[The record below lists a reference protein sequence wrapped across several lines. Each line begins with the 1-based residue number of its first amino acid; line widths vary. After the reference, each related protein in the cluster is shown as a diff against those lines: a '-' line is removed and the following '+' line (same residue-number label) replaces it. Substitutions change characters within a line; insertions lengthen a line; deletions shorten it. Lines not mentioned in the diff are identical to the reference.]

1 MNFLIDLDITPEKE
15 TVINQVYQVLKLSGN
30 KIDRHFLEIRTKE
43 FEVIEKKV
51 LDLHRFHTA
60 LEIGC
65 GIGLHSIFL
74 SEFCSRVYAMDRDV
88 KDSMTHS
95 MSMDPIRTL
104 CTTLDLGNVFPID
117 GICEQIPLDN
127 NSVDLIYS
135 NYVFDH
141 IVDKNIAMREVN
153 RVLRSDGIM
162 ITSVPT
168 FSNRIE
174 WIFKY
179 FLSKAFIINWLRPP
193 YILVVKKGGL
203 KDAFSHFSLIIP
215 PHDHRFSFIEECIMY
230 RERNWINMLWR
241 NNHQILQSFKIRND
255 TITFVSKLIQT

>member
-1 MNFLIDLDITPEKE
+1 MKFLMDLDITSKKE
-15 TVINQVYQVLKLSGN
+15 TVINQVLKLSGN

-51 LDLHRFHTA
+51 LDSHRFHTA

-74 SEFCSRVYAMDRDV
+74 SEFCNRVYAMDRGV

-95 MSMDPIRTL
+95 MSMKSIRTL
-104 CTTLDLGNVFPID
+104 CTALDLENVLPID
-117 GICEQIPLDN
+117 GVCEQIPLDN
-127 NSVDLIYS
+127 NSIDLIYS

-168 FSNRIE
+168 LSDRIE
-174 WIFKY
+174 WIFQY

-193 YILVVKKGGL
+193 YILVVKKGSL
-203 KDAFSHFSLIIP
+203 KDAFSHFSRVIL
-215 PHDHRFSFIEECIMY
+215 PHDCRFSFIEECIMY
-230 RERNWINMLWR
+230 RERNWINMLRR
-241 NNHQILQSFKIRND
+241 NNHQILQSFKIRSD